1 MAAIGQARPAGP
13 ARPGSGVRTPIFVL
27 GIALA
32 LGAFLLMLTFG
43 LIFAGRIQT
52 GGTTGVVVAQ
62 LQIDPRTPITANMLT
77 VSTIP
82 NSAVPP
88 QAFLRVADVIGSFAV
103 VTINKGEPITAN
115 LVSAD
120 PDLINPSSSTS
131 YLPIPQGYTAMTIPT
146 GEQQG
151 VAGYP
156 AQGDHIDVIATVNTG
171 QFSSVSPRVVVLT
184 VFTNLYVLRVGPQS
198 VVPRQGQ
205 PQGVASSLTVLLTLC
220 DAQYLD
226 WLLTNAT
233 LKYALVSYKDYGT
246 LPTGPD
252 PSCPSTASPAL
263 IGPSE
268 VQARWNFARP

>member
-1 MAAIGQARPAGP
+1 MAAIGQARQAP
-13 ARPGSGVRTPIFVL
+13 PGSRVRTPIFVL

-32 LGAFLLMLTFG
+32 LGAFLLMFTFG

-52 GGTTGVVVAQ
+52 GGTTLVVVAQ
-62 LQIDPRTPITANMLT
+62 QPIDPRTPITADMLT
-77 VSTIP
+77 VSAIP

-88 QAFLRVADVIGSFAV
+88 RAFLRVADVTGFFAL

-120 PDLINPSSSTS
+120 PDLISSITS
-131 YLPIPQGYTAMTIPT
+131 YLKIAPGYTAMTIPT

-151 VAGYP
+151 VAGYV
-156 AQGDHIDVIATVNTG
+156 AQSDEIYVFATVNTG
-171 QFSSVSPRVVVLT
+171 QFSPVNPKVVTLL
-184 VFTNLYVLRVGPQS
+184 VFKDLYVIRVGPQS
-198 VVPRQGQ
+198 AVPRQGQ
-205 PQGVASSLTVLLTLC
+205 PQGVASSLTVLMTTC
-220 DAQYLD
+220 DAAYLD

-233 LKYALVSYKDYGT
+233 LKYTLVSYKDYVAP
-246 LPTGPD
+246 PTGPD
-252 PSCPSTASPAL
+252 PSCPSNASPL